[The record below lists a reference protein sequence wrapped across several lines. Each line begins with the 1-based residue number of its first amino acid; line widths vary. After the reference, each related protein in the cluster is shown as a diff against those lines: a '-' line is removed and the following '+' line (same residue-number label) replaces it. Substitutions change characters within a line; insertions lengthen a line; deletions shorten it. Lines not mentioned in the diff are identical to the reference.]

1 MKMRASLPLTRAFI
15 SSAPSILLI
24 GQSLLLEVF
33 TYPTTR
39 DVNYAWDFGD
49 GSGIVQ
55 GVQQRVSHV
64 FQSTGFYNITVHAN
78 NMLTVLSTW
87 HTVEVSEKISG
98 LAVSIIGPREL
109 NLAANF
115 MGSVTTGTSLTW
127 TFDFGDGSL
136 METRTDGWVSHV
148 YKSPG
153 VYTVKV
159 AVLNSVSRAHVL
171 VTAEV
176 PRFAI
181 SGILPAECVASGRD
195 TRLAALVNG
204 NVSALAFHWL
214 FGDGSSVTV
223 VSGKAVVTHAF
234 QTPGSFHIGLT
245 VFSSVTSTSLDATVC
260 VEVAIAN
267 ITLRS
272 SQEVAAVGAE
282 VCFQVFV
289 FPEQIT
295 GYQLQWLPSPS
306 SLISRTENTQR
317 CFVFRDEGVA
327 ETSVRAN
334 NSVSVQTAGCR
345 VTLQKPVQGF
355 SVAHNIQRDALT
367 IGTAA
372 SFWVASCVGSNVSLL
387 WDFGDGSPMEQTQNV
402 SHVFTAAGNFTVTAT
417 AFNAI
422 SRNSVAFWV
431 DVVLPVSDL
440 SIRVNQ
446 PYNAVGEETVFTAV
460 SSAISNATYIW
471 FIDAMNTS
479 IIGTCQLGFTFKN
492 PGVYQVRVRA
502 ETSVIREEAAITVQL
517 FERIKDLQI
526 DSETIINMKYVP
538 TRENLLFVP
547 SVTKGSNVT
556 YRWSATH
563 SNNQEVT
570 GDGDF
575 FQLSTET
582 PGRMSIHVTASNSLG
597 EASSSL
603 SLEAQDRA
611 KGARVTARSSVVA
624 LGELVNISVSVA
636 MGSGLKYLW
645 HAEPSHPPVETSVP
659 FLLHVFTSVGQC
671 WVNVSVQNAVSQS
684 NVTKDFTVQQEVREV
699 DFEIDKGTHPFYIPT
714 RCAVTLHGFHQ
725 EGSDLTWSWTIGGA
739 FFNEPTSIY
748 SFPHPGI
755 YQVSLNVSNRV
766 SWQDVS
772 HNVTVQDPIKELVLK
787 VSKFSSCSGEEVTFV
802 AAISSGSN
810 ASFLIT
816 FRNGEWSNSRN
827 VPGGRFTTSSLPSG
841 TVLVTLKS
849 WNQVSSAEVSSTIL
863 IAEGVQG
870 LRIANCCSGALEAE
884 KEIFFKSES
893 QSRVPVSYT
902 WMFHLVGFDPVRL
915 RGQEVFFAPP
925 GSGSL
930 LIRVLATDGVCYQ
943 SVNSTAT
950 VQWPVQSVKLVRPS
964 DGIFVDHAATF
975 SAEVLGRGNASFLW
989 DFGDSADQVATDSDT
1004 VSHIYHAP
1012 GKYSV
1017 GLRALNGVSA
1027 TAARL
1032 HVEVE
1037 VLQCSSP
1044 QVSLV
1049 HSWSTIIRSRSNYFE
1064 ASVFSNCSAYN
1075 IRYLWEVL
1083 TLSESMLPG
1092 KKVRFKGQEAMSPTL
1107 FIPKHTLS
1115 VGRYRLLFTA
1125 SLQGTPLRVQRD
1137 ATITVVHSP
1146 LAAAIKGGSK
1156 RLWPSFTDLT
1166 LDGSESQ
1173 DFDQEPGEEEA
1184 LNYDWAFVALV
1195 NTP

>member
-1 MKMRASLPLTRAFI
+1 MKMRASLPLTHAFI
-15 SSAPSILLI
+15 SSSPSLLLV

-33 TYPTTR
+33 TYPNTR

-49 GSGIVQ
+49 GSGIVR
-55 GVQQRVSHV
+55 GVQQRVSHT

-78 NMLTVLSTW
+78 NTLTVLSTW

-98 LAVSIIGPREL
+98 LAVSTIGPREL
-109 NLAANF
+109 NYAANF

-136 METRTDGWVSHV
+136 METRTDGSVSHV

-159 AVLNSVSRAHVL
+159 AVLNSVSRAHVS

-176 PRFAI
+176 PQFAV
-181 SGILPAECVASGRD
+181 SGILPSECVASGRD
-195 TRLAALVNG
+195 TQLAALVNG
-204 NVSALAFHWL
+204 NVSALVFHWL

-223 VSGKAVVTHAF
+223 VSGTSVVTHTF

-245 VFSSVTSTSLDATVC
+245 VLSSVTSTSFDATLC

-267 ITLRS
+267 ITIRS

-289 FPEQIT
+289 FPKQVT

-306 SLISRTENTQR
+306 SLVSRTENTQR

-345 VTLQKPVQGF
+345 VTLQKPVQEF
-355 SVAHNIQRDALT
+355 SVAHDIQRDALKV
-367 IGTAA
+367 GTAA

-387 WDFGDGSPMEQTQNV
+387 WDFGDGSPLEQTPNV
-402 SHVFTAAGNFTVTAT
+402 SHVFTASGNFTVTAT
-417 AFNAI
+417 AFNAV
-422 SRNSVAFWV
+422 SRDSVAFWV
-431 DVVLPVSDL
+431 NVVLPVSDL
-440 SIRVNQ
+440 SIRVSQ
-446 PYNAVGEETVFTAV
+446 PYGEVGEETVFTAV
-460 SSAISNATYIW
+460 SSAISNATYFWI
-471 FIDAMNTS
+471 IDAMNTT
-479 IIGTCQLGFTFKN
+479 ILGTCQLRFTFKN
-492 PGVYQVRVRA
+492 PGVYKVRVRA
-502 ETSVIREEAAITVQL
+502 ETSVITEEAAITVQL
-517 FERIKDLQI
+517 FERIEGLQI
-526 DSETIINMKYVP
+526 DSETMINMKYVP

-556 YRWSATH
+556 FHWSATH
-563 SNNQEVT
+563 NNQEVT
-570 GDGDF
+570 RDGDS
-575 FQLSTET
+575 FQTSPET
-582 PGRMSIHVTASNSLG
+582 PGRISIHVTASNSLG
-597 EASSSL
+597 EARSSL
-603 SLEAQDRA
+603 CLEAQDRA
-611 KGARVTARSSVVA
+611 KGALITAQSSVVA
-624 LGELVNISVSVA
+624 LGELVNISASVA
-636 MGSGLKYLW
+636 SGSGLKYLW
-645 HAEPSHPPVETSVP
+645 HVEPNHPPVETSVP
-659 FLLHVFTSVGQC
+659 FLLHVFTSVAHF

-699 DFEIDKGTHPFYIPT
+699 DFEIDKGTHPFYVPT
-714 RCAVTLHGFHQ
+714 RCAVTLCGLHQ

-739 FFNEPTSIY
+739 FFDEQTSIY
-748 SFPHPGI
+748 SFPHAGI

-766 SWQDVS
+766 NWQDVS
-772 HNVTVQDPIKELVLK
+772 HTVTVQDPIEELVLK

-810 ASFLIT
+810 ASFLLT
-816 FRNGEWSNSRN
+816 FRNGDWSDSRN
-827 VPGGRFTTSSLPSG
+827 VPGGLFTTSSLPSG
-841 TVLVTLKS
+841 TVLVTVKS

-863 IAEGVQG
+863 ITEGVQG
-870 LRIANCCSGALEAE
+870 LRFANSCSGALEAE
-884 KEIFFKSES
+884 KGIFFKSET
-893 QSRVPVSYT
+893 QSGVPVNYT
-902 WMFHLVGFDPVRL
+902 WMFHLVGFEPVQL
-915 RGQEVFFAPP
+915 RGQEVFYAPP

-950 VQWPVQSVKLVRPS
+950 VQWPVRSVKLVPPS
-964 DGIFVDHAATF
+964 DRIFVDHAATF
-975 SAEVLGRGNASFLW
+975 QAEVSGRGNASFLW
-989 DFGDSADQVATDSDT
+989 DFGDSADPVATDSDKL
-1004 VSHIYHAP
+1004 SHTYRAP

-1017 GLRALNGVSA
+1017 RLRALNGVSA

-1064 ASVFSNCSAYN
+1064 ASVVSNCSSYN
-1075 IRYLWEVL
+1075 LRYLWEVL
-1083 TLSESMLPG
+1083 TLSQSMLPG
-1092 KKVRFKGQEAMSPTL
+1092 NKVRFKGQEAMSPTL
-1107 FIPKHTLS
+1107 FIPKHTLG

-1137 ATITVVHSP
+1137 ATITVVDSP
-1146 LAAAIKGGSK
+1146 LAAVIKGGSK
-1156 RLWPSFTDLT
+1156 RLWPSLTDLT

-1173 DFDQEPGEEEA
+1173 DLDQEPGEEDA
-1184 LNYDWAFVALV
+1184 LNYDWTFVALV
-1195 NTP
+1195 NAP